1 MANPI
6 TFLFK
11 TGRSQRME
19 DQEQH
24 PTEFFYGY
32 HQLAARGLPV
42 TLLEE
47 AALQLDRRP
56 TLTRLGGKLT
66 PLIGINVGVL
76 RNLQTPAILAQL
88 NRSAICVATTNTLGV
103 HLALLRRLGRLQA
116 PLLFLPMGLYQS
128 ASALAR
134 TVLRWALAT
143 TKLAVISKGE
153 LAYLQAELGIKPAQ
167 MRYLPF
173 GVDQRFWTPAATLRP
188 ETGQAPY
195 VLSVGNDAQRD
206 YATLVRAWQP
216 QFPQLKIVTR
226 LPVPQP
232 LPANVEVIAGD
243 WRQQLLSDEAM
254 RTLFQ
259 QSLFV
264 VLPIRPT
271 PQPSG
276 QSACLQAMACGKA
289 VILSHIQGLWDAAL
303 MRDGENCLLPPPATV
318 AALQAA
324 ISQLLANPG
333 LATRLGQ
340 QAHTTV
346 CTHLNV
352 DKMADALLSIIQ
364 ETTEV
369 Q

>member
-1 MANPI
+1 MAKPI

-19 DQEQH
+19 DQAQH

-32 HQLAARGLPV
+32 QQLAARGLPV

-47 AALQLDRRP
+47 AALQLERRP

-76 RNLQTPAILAQL
+76 RNLQAPAILAKL

-116 PLLFLPMGLYQS
+116 PLLFLPMGVYQS
-128 ASALAR
+128 ASAMAR
-134 TVLRWALAT
+134 RVLRWALAT
-143 TKLAVISKGE
+143 TRLAVISKGE
-153 LAYLQAELGIKPAQ
+153 LAYLQAEIGIRPEQ

-173 GVDQRFWTPAATLRP
+173 GVDQRFWTPAPRT

-232 LPANVEVIAGD
+232 LPTNIEVIAGD
-243 WRQQLLSDEAM
+243 WRQQILSDEAM

-264 VLPIRPT
+264 VLSIRPT

-289 VILSHIQGLWDAAL
+289 VILSRIQGLWDATL

-318 AALQAA
+318 TALQAA
-324 ISQLLANPG
+324 ISQLLANPA
-333 LATRLGQ
+333 LATQLGQ
-340 QAHTTV
+340 QARTTV